1 MRSAPPIIYLLAI
14 AWFVSGCS
22 KPNEKA
28 TTHDHSSNEPTGL
41 EEGVLYD
48 EVMKLHDEGM
58 EKMGEIHA
66 LKQELMKEVADTP
79 NLVEE
84 KQAEL
89 ENKISQL
96 DSASRAMMVWMRNF
110 HPESDTLDSQG
121 YRDYLET
128 ELKKVRK
135 VRDDIFAAVE
145 RAKEE

>member
-1 MRSAPPIIYLLAI
+1 MRSAPPIIYMLVI
-14 AWFVSGCS
+14 VWFVSGCS

-28 TTHDHSSNEPTGL
+28 TTHDHSGEPTGL

-58 EKMGEIHA
+58 EKMDEIHA
-66 LKQELMKEVADTP
+66 LKQELMKEVADSP
-79 NLVEE
+79 NLIEE

-96 DSASRAMMVWMRNF
+96 DSAGRAMMVWMRNF

>member
-1 MRSAPPIIYLLAI
+1 MRTAPPVIYMLVI
-14 AWFVSGCS
+14 AWFVYGCG
-22 KPNEKA
+22 KPNEQA
-28 TTHDHSSNEPTGL
+28 TTHDHSAEPTGL
-41 EEGVLYD
+41 EEGALYD

-58 EKMGEIHA
+58 EKMDEIYA
-66 LKQELMKEVADTP
+66 LKQELMKKVADTP
-79 NLVEE
+79 NLVTE

-96 DSASRAMMVWMRNF
+96 DSAGRAMMVWMRNF
-110 HPESDTLDSQG
+110 HPESDTLDTAG
-121 YRDYLET
+121 YRNYLET